1 MAYQGTSVHQPVGDD
16 VRVRGD
22 VSVGVSNG
30 DLGAEHMWVGAGE
43 KRACFGNG
51 GLHAC
56 HFLTL

>member
-22 VSVGVSNG
+22 VNVGVSNG

-43 KRACFGNG
+43 KRSCFGNG